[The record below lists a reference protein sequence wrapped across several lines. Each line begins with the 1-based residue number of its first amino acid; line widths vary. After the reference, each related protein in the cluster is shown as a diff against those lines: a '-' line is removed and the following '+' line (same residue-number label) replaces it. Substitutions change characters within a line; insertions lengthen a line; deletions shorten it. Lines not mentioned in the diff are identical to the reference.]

1 MCDANGEIVTKLS
14 RIMRIPL
21 GLTKHRVDF
30 LTLLFTD
37 FFRREYTAREITP
50 NLKKR
55 K

>member
-14 RIMRIPL
+14 RIMRIA
-21 GLTKHRVDF
+21 LTKHRVDY

-37 FFRREYTAREITP
+37 FFRRAYTAREITP